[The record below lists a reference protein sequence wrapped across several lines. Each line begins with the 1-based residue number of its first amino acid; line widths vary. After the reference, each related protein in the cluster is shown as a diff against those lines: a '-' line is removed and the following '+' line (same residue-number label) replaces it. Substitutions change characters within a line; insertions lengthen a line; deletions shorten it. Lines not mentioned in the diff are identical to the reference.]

1 MPLEPHDDPIL
12 VDLLHLGVPEA
23 IASYLVP
30 LGDGAFA
37 IVDPGPGSTLTH
49 LETEVAR
56 AGFDL
61 AALAAVFVTH
71 VHLDHA
77 GAAGALAER
86 TGAFVVAH
94 PRAAPHL
101 ADPARL
107 LASAGRV
114 YGDLMERLWGDMTP
128 VPGPQLRVVEDG
140 ETVALGRRRFLAL
153 DAPGHAG
160 HQHGYRL
167 DDGRLFP
174 GDAAAIRLPHQR
186 TLMPAT
192 APPEID
198 LVAWKRTIDTLEADL
213 PVQLLLPHFGPV
225 DDVAAHL
232 ARLRVALDTWAEVV
246 RTGLS
251 VGEDDGA
258 LATRLEAFLRTEL
271 ATEGVPAEAA
281 DRAVRAAGPRMCAVG
296 LRRALRAP

>member
-1 MPLEPHDDPIL
+1 MSVHHGGEPIL
-12 VDLLHLGVPEA
+12 VDLMHLDVPEA
-23 IASYLVP
+23 IASYLLP

-37 IVDPGPGSTLTH
+37 VVDPGPGSTVAR
-49 LETEVAR
+49 LESEVAR

-101 ADPARL
+101 IDPSRL

-114 YGDLMERLWGDMTP
+114 YGDLMERLWGDMVP
-128 VPGPQLRVVEDG
+128 VPETQVRVVEDG
-140 ETVALGRRRFLAL
+140 ETVSLGDHRLTALA
-153 DAPGHAG
+153 APGHAG
-160 HQHGYRL
+160 HQHAYRL
-167 DDGRLFP
+167 EDGRLFP
-174 GDAAAIRLPHQR
+174 GDAAAIRLPHQK

-198 LVAWKRTIDTLEADL
+198 LAAWKRTLDTLEAD
-213 PVQLLLPHFGPV
+213 PPTQLLLPHFGPV
-225 DDVAAHL
+225 DDVGDHL
-232 ARLRVALDTWAEVV
+232 ARLRVALDTWADVV
-246 RTGLS
+246 RTGLAA
-251 VGEDDGA
+251 GEDDAA
-258 LATRLEAFLRTEL
+258 LATRLEAFLRAEL
-271 ATEGVPAEAA
+271 AAEGVPAEAA
-281 DRAVRAAGPRMCAVG
+281 DRAVRAAGPPMCVVG
-296 LRRALRAP
+296 LRRALRAA